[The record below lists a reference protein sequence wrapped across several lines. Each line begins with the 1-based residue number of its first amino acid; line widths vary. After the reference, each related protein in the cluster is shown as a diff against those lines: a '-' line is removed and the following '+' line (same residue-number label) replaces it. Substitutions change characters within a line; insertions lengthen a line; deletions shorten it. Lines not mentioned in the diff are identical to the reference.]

1 MLGTDIPNPNIP
13 NTVDERRAV
22 IESRLR
28 ASYPD
33 LAIRVDHVGDFYSI
47 VAECGVGSFTEQAP
61 VWDSANHTVHRL
73 RSYFDDL
80 DMDYGALM
88 RHEAEL
94 EAAHEAATER
104 SIAAHEQSLSNED

>member
-28 ASYPD
+28 TRYPD

-61 VWDSANHTVHRL
+61 VWDSANHTVRRL